1 MLKFFGLSSKEK
13 LTPKEI
19 SAIYVAA
26 LNDVIDQGY
35 VEIMDFINFNSNLE
49 SNPKLGNDE
58 IKWFRFVIFLG
69 NINLFNLNF
78 EEDEVVVLRATTLDI
93 MFAHQNDEQKIL
105 SMEKFLDYEQYFSD
119 LINEHKSVKDAMA
132 YAIFEKYN
140 INDFQGD
147 LFKKK
152 NEPNPIFFNELKNLI
167 SHFIWNWDEYLKKY
181 RIKF

>member
-13 LTPKEI
+13 LAPKEMA
-19 SAIYVAA
+19 AIYVAA

-35 VEIMDFINFNSNLE
+35 VEIMDFINHNNNLE
-49 SNPKLGNDE
+49 SNPKLGIND

-69 NINLFNLNF
+69 NINLLNLNF
-78 EEDEVVVLRATTLDI
+78 EEEEIVVLRAKTLDA
-93 MFAHQNDEQKIL
+93 MFAQQNDEQRIL

-119 LINEHKSVKDAMA
+119 LINEYKSVKDSMA

-140 INDFQGD
+140 INDYQGD
-147 LFKKK
+147 LFKRK